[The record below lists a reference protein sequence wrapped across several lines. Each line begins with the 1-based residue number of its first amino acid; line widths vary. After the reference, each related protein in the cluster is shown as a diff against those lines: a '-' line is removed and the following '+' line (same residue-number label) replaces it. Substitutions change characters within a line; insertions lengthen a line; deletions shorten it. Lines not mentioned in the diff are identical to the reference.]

1 MVQPGRFTNDHEF
14 PMKIK
19 EKSIDTGKLS
29 KKDFLIL
36 AGIFF
41 ALSFTWFLFR
51 ADHILFF
58 QSEQFLFI
66 FSVDYLKDFLLKPGG
81 VLEYA
86 GRFISQFYFL
96 PLMGSLLLSVI
107 LVCTGF
113 ITLKIVRFLNSG
125 FFLAA
130 PIAIIS
136 SVLLLLMQAQYYH
149 TMEYNLGYLFI
160 LTSFYLTIK
169 YKESYIPFVLFPLIY
184 YISGAFALVYLLM
197 YAVYSLIFISGNQKV
212 LRPAIMTMA
221 GGLTFFLFK
230 ELFFL
235 VPGKSLLSSPLPLI
249 DDRYHKVLFFVLTA
263 FIVMLPL
270 ISKIRLPLRASHRT
284 LRFSGLVAGSLVL
297 FAGIF
302 MVIRIYNPIISS
314 ILTIEEAAYKGDWN
328 EVIRIHEKEPSGNL
342 IGEYFYNVAL
352 SERGLLC
359 DRLFSGQQT
368 FGTQGMILPWGNE
381 HLDRG
386 AYFFYTAGLVNEAH
400 RWAYEEM
407 VVYNIRPH
415 TMLML
420 IKTSL
425 IAGNY
430 SMAEKYIGILKK
442 TLFYRDD
449 AIKLSKLIGN
459 EEGLMSNSELGPV
472 ARIIP
477 QKDFFIYV
485 DKPEDNLLMLFESNP
500 GNKRA
505 FEYMMAWLL
514 LEKDVETVM
523 SNIHLMKGMGYTK
536 LPRHIEEAVMI
547 YYNSGGTFPEL
558 SGFTVSPETMTRF
571 NQYFTTFVQAR
582 QRPETIDQVMKSGFG
597 DTFWYYFHFH
607 K

>member
-1 MVQPGRFTNDHEF
+1 
-14 PMKIK
+14 MKIK
-19 EKSIDTGKLS
+19 EKSIDPGKLS
-29 KKDFLIL
+29 KKVFLIL

-41 ALSFTWFLFR
+41 ALSLTWFLFR
-51 ADHILFF
+51 ADHVLFF

-81 VLEYA
+81 LLEYA
-86 GRFISQFYFL
+86 GRFISQFYVL

-113 ITLKIVRFLNSG
+113 ITLKIVRLLNSG
-125 FFLAA
+125 SFLAA
-130 PIAIIS
+130 PIAIIT
-136 SVLLLLMQAQYYH
+136 SVLLLLMQVQYYH

-160 LTSFYLTIK
+160 LVSFYLTIK
-169 YKESYIPFVLFPLIY
+169 YKESYIPLLLFPLTY
-184 YISGAFALVYLLM
+184 YLSGAFALVYLLM
-197 YAVYSLIFISGNQKV
+197 YAVYSFVFISGIQKI
-212 LRPAIMTMA
+212 LRPAVMTLA
-221 GGLTFFLFK
+221 GGLSFFLFK

-235 VPGKSLLSSPLPLI
+235 VPWKSILSSPLPLI
-249 DDRYHKVLFFVLTA
+249 DDRYHKIFFIVLTA
-263 FIVMLPL
+263 FIVLLPL
-270 ISKIRLPLRASHRT
+270 ISKIRLPRRASHRT
-284 LRFSGLVAGSLVL
+284 LRISGLVAGSLVL

-302 MVIRIYNPIISS
+302 MVIRIYNPMISN

-328 EVIRIHEKEPSGNL
+328 EVIRVHEKEPSGNL

-359 DRLFSGQQT
+359 DRLFSGRQT
-368 FGTQGMILPWGNE
+368 FGTQAMILPWGNE

-386 AYFFYTAGLVNEAH
+386 AWFFYTAGLVNEAH

-407 VVYNIRPH
+407 VVYGMRPH
-415 TMLML
+415 NMLML

-442 TLFYRDD
+442 TLFYRDE
-449 AIKLSKLIGN
+449 AIKFSELIGN

-547 YYNSGGTFPEL
+547 YYNSQGTFPEL
-558 SGFTVSPETMTRF
+558 SGFAVSTETMTRF
-571 NQYFTTFVQAR
+571 NLYFTTFVQAR
-582 QRPETIDQVMKSGFG
+582 QRPETLDQVMRARFG
-597 DTFWYYFHFH
+597 DTFWYYYHFH

>member
-1 MVQPGRFTNDHEF
+1 
-14 PMKIK
+14 MKIK
-19 EKSIDTGKLS
+19 ENTIDTGKLS

-41 ALSFTWFLFR
+41 AISFIWFLFM
-51 ADHILFF
+51 ADHVLFF

-81 VLEYA
+81 LLEYA
-86 GRFISQFYFL
+86 GRFISQFYVL

-113 ITLKIVRFLNSG
+113 ITLKIVRLLNSG
-125 FFLAA
+125 SFLAA
-130 PIAIIS
+130 PMAIIT
-136 SVLLLLMQAQYYH
+136 SVLLLLMQVRYYH
-149 TMEYNLGYLFI
+149 IMEYNLGYLFI
-160 LTSFYLTIK
+160 LVSFYLTIK
-169 YKESYIPFVLFPLIY
+169 YKESYIPIILFPLIY

-197 YAVYSLIFISGNQKV
+197 YAVYSFVFISGIQKIF
-212 LRPAIMTMA
+212 RPAIMTLA

-249 DDRYHKVLFFVLTA
+249 DDRYHKVIFFVFTT

-270 ISKIRLPLRASHRT
+270 VSKIRLPRRASHRT
-284 LRFSGLVAGSLVL
+284 LRFSALIAGSLVL
-297 FAGIF
+297 FAGFF
-302 MVIRIYNPIISS
+302 MVLRIYNPIISN

-328 EVIRIHEKEPSGNL
+328 EVIRVHEKEPSGNL

-359 DRLFSGQQT
+359 ERLFSGQQT
-368 FGTQGMILPWGNE
+368 FGTQAMILPWGNE

-407 VVYNIRPH
+407 VVYGIRPH
-415 TMLML
+415 NMLML

-442 TLFYRDD
+442 TLFYRDE
-449 AIKLSKLIGN
+449 AIKFSELIGN
-459 EEGLMSNSELGPV
+459 DEGLMSNSELGPV

-485 DKPEDNLLMLFESNP
+485 DNPEDNLLMLFESNP
-500 GNKRA
+500 GNKRS

-523 SNIHLMKGMGYTK
+523 SNLHLMKGMGYTK

-547 YYNSGGTFPEL
+547 WYDNQKVYPDMNGLQLSSATKERFRLYVNAYVQNRNNSSSL
-558 SGFTVSPETMTRF
+558 KDR
-571 NQYFTTFVQAR
+571 
-582 QRPETIDQVMKSGFG
+582 MKAGFG
-597 DTFWYYFHFH
+597 DTFWYYYHF
-607 K
+607 KN